1 MEFTAELALVR
12 FSIADRL
19 GKHRRSRRASHPHST
34 KTRKAISPIAP
45 FHSQSSAHDILPLGI
60 LLIAPCSKHLAKS
73 VLLLLLTANLA
84 FAQGGHPSPSPP
96 PPGAKSAKCNGRPIP
111 QLEDITAKTG
121 ITFKHT
127 SDPAKKY
134 IVESMSGG
142 VIVFDYDRD
151 GWPDIYFTNAPSVE
165 MALKGHRASGALYHN
180 NHDGTF
186 TDVTE
191 KSGLNSSCFA
201 MGGAVGDYDN
211 DGWPDLYLTCFG
223 GNVLYHNNGD
233 GTFTDVTAKAGVAD
247 GRWSTGA
254 SFGDYD
260 GDGFV
265 DLMVTNYV
273 DFHLDDLPGFGKA
286 PNCKYRGIDVQC
298 GPRGLKGAGDAL
310 FHNHGNGTFTDVSK
324 AAGVSDPNGYYGLG
338 VVWADFNNT
347 GRPDIYVA
355 NDSTPK
361 FLYKNLGNGKF
372 QDIGLESGT
381 AVSEDGSEQASMG
394 IAVGDYLHTGRPSLY
409 VTNFSEENDVLY
421 RNDGNWNFT
430 DVSYASGV
438 ALSSLPFVKWG
449 TAFVDLDNDG
459 WVDLITVTGHVYP
472 QVDTLPSGATYREP
486 KLLRMNQKDGN
497 FCDASDQAGPALFE
511 KRVSRGLAV
520 ADLFNDGNMDI
531 VIGDIDGPPMIL
543 RNHGVPGR
551 HWVSFELAGTKSNR
565 LAIGAR
571 IKVIAGGMTQTD
583 EIHSGGSY
591 LSQNDL
597 RLHFGLN
604 TAAKIDRAEI
614 FWPSGKTDILT
625 DLAADQ
631 FYSVLEGSG
640 VVPATRIRPSSAAK
654 AEPTPPPSAPSG
666 QPHT

>member
-1 MEFTAELALVR
+1 
-12 FSIADRL
+12 
-19 GKHRRSRRASHPHST
+19 
-34 KTRKAISPIAP
+34 
-45 FHSQSSAHDILPLGI
+45 
-60 LLIAPCSKHLAKS
+60 
-73 VLLLLLTANLA
+73 
-84 FAQGGHPSPSPP
+84 
-96 PPGAKSAKCNGRPIP
+96 
-111 QLEDITAKTG
+111 
-121 ITFKHT
+121 
-127 SDPAKKY
+127 
-134 IVESMSGG
+134 MSGG

-165 MALKGHRASGALYHN
+165 MALKGQKAPGALYHN

-191 KSGLNSSCFA
+191 KSGLNSPCFA

-260 GDGFV
+260 GDGFL

-310 FHNHGNGTFTDVSK
+310 FHNQGDGTFRDVSK

-338 VVWADFNNT
+338 VVWVDFNNT
-347 GRPDIYVA
+347 GRPDIYIA

-394 IAVGDYLHTGRPSLY
+394 IAIGDYLHSGRPSLY
-409 VTNFSEENDVLY
+409 VTNFSDENDVLY

-438 ALSSLPFVKWG
+438 ALPSLPFVKWG

-459 WVDLITVTGHVYP
+459 WLDLITVTGHVYP

-486 KLLRMNQKDGN
+486 KLLRMNQKGGN
-497 FCDASDQAGPALFE
+497 FCDASGQAGPALSE

-520 ADLFNDGNMDI
+520 ADLFNDGNVDM
-531 VIGDIDGPPMIL
+531 VVGDIDGAPMIL

-604 TAAKIDRAEI
+604 AATKIDRVEI
-614 FWPSGKTDILT
+614 FWPSGKTDTLT
-625 DLAADQ
+625 DLAVDQ

-640 VVPATRIRPSSAAK
+640 VVPAARIRPSSPAK
-654 AEPTPPPSAPSG
+654 AKPTPSPGS
-666 QPHT
+666 